1 MFQKEKIAKLK
12 KGTEVKYWY
21 KLQKMILII
30 KIHNTT
36 EGNIFYYGIIFFF
49 LSKHTKCQEGILVE
63 DYDLNHNMGESF

>member
-1 MFQKEKIAKLK
+1 MFQKEKTAKLK

-36 EGNIFYYGIIFFF
+36 EGNVFIIA
-49 LSKHTKCQEGILVE
+49 
-63 DYDLNHNMGESF
+63 

>member
-36 EGNIFYYGIIFFF
+36 EGNVLLWYNIFF
-49 LSKHTKCQEGILVE
+49 LSKHIECQEGISVE
-63 DYDLNHNMGESF
+63 DYDLNHDIAESF

>member
-1 MFQKEKIAKLK
+1 MFQKEKIAKI

-36 EGNIFYYGIIFFF
+36 EGNVFI
-49 LSKHTKCQEGILVE
+49 
-63 DYDLNHNMGESF
+63 MA

>member
-36 EGNIFYYGIIFFF
+36 EGNVFI
-49 LSKHTKCQEGILVE
+49 
-63 DYDLNHNMGESF
+63 MA